1 VREPKIG
8 EAPAMKAETAR
19 AIASDWAAQVR
30 LGGDPSGQRQG
41 YREAPTMAALFDRY
55 LSDHARPNKKASSLT
70 EDERLIK
77 AYLKPGFARRKVA
90 EVKRADI
97 DKFHKSLSGRP
108 YLANRSLALLSKS
121 FNLAE
126 MWGWRADASNPCRHV
141 KKFAETKRRRFLSPT
156 ELARLGEVLRI
167 AERDFALVLGR
178 HRHPGRPS
186 LRVSISIPNRQE
198 TSSLFLDRSSRT
210 GLPMDA
216 QGRLVD
222 QPFESHSLLRGTLM
236 IAKADQAGCEGGA
249 IPSALPLVTTKPALA
264 SRSRMTSA

>member
-1 VREPKIG
+1 
-8 EAPAMKAETAR
+8 MK
-19 AIASDWAAQVR
+19 
-30 LGGDPSGQRQG
+30 
-41 YREAPTMAALFDRY
+41 M
-55 LSDHARPNKKASSLT
+55 
-70 EDERLIK
+70 
-77 AYLKPGFARRKVA
+77 A
-90 EVKRADI
+90 EVDR
-97 DKFHKSLSGRP
+97 FHKNLSGKP
-108 YLANRSLALLSKS
+108 YRANRALALLLKA

-141 KKFAETKRRRFLSPT
+141 KKFAETMRRRFLSPK

-178 HRHPGRPS
+178 HRHPDRPS
-186 LRVSISIPNRQE
+186 SRVSISIPNRQE
-198 TSSLFLDRSSRT
+198 PSSLFLDRSSRT

-222 QPFESHSLLRGTLM
+222 QPFEFHSLLRGTLM

-249 IPSALPLVTTKPALA
+249 VPSALPVATTKPALT